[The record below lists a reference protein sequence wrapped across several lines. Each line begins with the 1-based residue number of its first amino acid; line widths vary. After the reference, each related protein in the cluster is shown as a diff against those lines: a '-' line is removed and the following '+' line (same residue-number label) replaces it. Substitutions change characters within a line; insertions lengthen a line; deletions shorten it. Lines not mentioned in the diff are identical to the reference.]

1 MSERAPGALL
11 VVGAEWVGDRPGGLN
26 RYLSDLIHALRV
38 LGEPSRT
45 LLVGP
50 GPSAPPPGL
59 VAIGAIS
66 DPLPWRLAGF
76 WWRARQVARS
86 TDVVD
91 VHFSLYGLLPIL
103 GSRLRNRPLVVH
115 FQGPWAAESAF
126 NRGEG
131 RLVVAVKRAVE
142 RAVLRRASVVVTLSE
157 AFRRLVADEYGVD
170 PDRVSVIPPGVDLD
184 RFSPGDRQHARVSLG
199 VPAQGFVAVCVR
211 RLEPRMGIDVLLR
224 AWASVLI
231 EHPESVLLI
240 AGDGSQRQS
249 LEDLAA
255 RHLPAGSFRFLGRV
269 SDDELV
275 EIYRAADCSVAPSVA
290 LEGFGLITLE
300 SAACGTPAVVSDTGG
315 LPDGVV
321 GLDPTLVV
329 PPGDD
334 RTLARRLASAADGR
348 LPDRDATRAFSL
360 DFSWGAIAGRHMAIY
375 ERLRRESGQP

>member
-1 MSERAPGALL
+1 
-11 VVGAEWVGDRPGGLN
+11 
-26 RYLSDLIHALRV
+26 
-38 LGEPSRT
+38 
-45 LLVGP
+45 
-50 GPSAPPPGL
+50 
-59 VAIGAIS
+59 
-66 DPLPWRLAGF
+66 
-76 WWRARQVARS
+76 
-86 TDVVD
+86 
-91 VHFSLYGLLPIL
+91 
-103 GSRLRNRPLVVH
+103 
-115 FQGPWAAESAF
+115 
-126 NRGEG
+126 
-131 RLVVAVKRAVE
+131 
-142 RAVLRRASVVVTLSE
+142 
-157 AFRRLVADEYGVD
+157 
-170 PDRVSVIPPGVDLD
+170 
-184 RFSPGDRQHARVSLG
+184 
-199 VPAQGFVAVCVR
+199 
-211 RLEPRMGIDVLLR
+211 MGIDVLLR